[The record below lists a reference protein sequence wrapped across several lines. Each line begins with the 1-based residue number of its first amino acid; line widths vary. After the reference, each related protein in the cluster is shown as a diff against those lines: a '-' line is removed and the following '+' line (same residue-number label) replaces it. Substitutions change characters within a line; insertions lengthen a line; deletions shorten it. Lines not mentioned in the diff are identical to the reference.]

1 MEKEQFWQLIKRQV
15 TSLPQY
21 GGEEPEVSRLAAAL
35 KKLPGFEVASE
46 SDPNHAYHNVVRLVT
61 LARQRNLTLEGAIA
75 YIVEQ
80 AKEHGMSISK
90 ALTQETA
97 PALEHAE
104 ASVIAYIDTPL
115 YSPEGLPI
123 KVTGR
128 AGVSADQIVE
138 TVWAVAEA
146 GRRLLEE
153 GYYTKLPS
161 QTATSASS
169 PVVPP
174 VAEGPKT
181 AQPPAQPAA
190 NRPVPARPQS
200 HYAVGQPGAQTF
212 QTSYGP
218 LALEQLVDAVVTGL
232 RVVDETNKFGKPYV
246 RLQMRTQEGVVI
258 SIPGWNDA
266 ERKRMAEFFDGGNLA
281 ADYWL
286 NQAPRGNWIDL
297 PNPVYVAL
305 KIARNKDGSPRLA
318 EDGTAYLDYA
328 EVINQ

>member
-1 MEKEQFWQLIKRQV
+1 METEQFWQLVKRQV
-15 TSLPQY
+15 ATLPQY
-21 GGEEPEVSRLAAAL
+21 GGEEPEVSKLAAVL
-35 KKLPGFEVASE
+35 KKLPGFEIASE
-46 SDPNHAYHNVVRLVT
+46 SDPNHAYHNVVRLVA
-61 LARQRNLTLEGAIA
+61 LARQRGLTLEGAIA

-97 PALEHAE
+97 PAPEHSE

-115 YSPEGLPI
+115 YTPEGLPI

-138 TVWAVAEA
+138 TVWSVAEA

-161 QTATSASS
+161 PTASPASTSAA
-169 PVVPP
+169 PP
-174 VAEGPKT
+174 AAEGPKT
-181 AQPPAQPAA
+181 IQPPAQSPAV
-190 NRPVPARPQS
+190 RPAPARPQPQTVAS
-200 HYAVGQPGAQTF
+200 LPNAQVF

-218 LALEQLVDAVVTGL
+218 LALEQRVDALVTAL
-232 RVVDETNKFGKPYV
+232 KLVDETNKFGKPYV
-246 RLQMRTQEGVVI
+246 RLQMRTQEGVVV

-266 ERKRMAEFFDGGNLA
+266 ERKRMTEFFEGGNLS

-286 NQAPRGNWIDL
+286 NQAPRDNWIEL

-305 KIARNKDGSPRLA
+305 KVARNKDGSPRRA
-318 EDGTAYLDYA
+318 DDGTAYLDYA
-328 EVINQ
+328 EVISQ